1 MTVFDPTG
9 QGAGIVHI
17 GPGAFHRA
25 HQAVFTEDAGA
36 LTGGDWGIV
45 AIAPHSTDVIDALV
59 AQKGSYTLVTRGAAG
74 TRYRQIKV
82 HAGAVAASRS
92 PEQALAVL
100 TRPSTRIVS
109 LTVTEKAYRADA
121 AIIMLL
127 VQALAKRRDAGH
139 LPFTLLSCDNLTDNG
154 AVLRA
159 VMLRAT
165 QQHDAALADWLA
177 ETGRFPST
185 MVDRIT
191 PAATPALLAEVRDK
205 TGWADQ
211 IPVETEDFCQWVIE
225 DDFVDGRPDWDKA
238 GAIFVRDVAPYER
251 MKLRMLNGAHSML
264 AYAGHLA
271 GLKYVRDVMQNGT
284 LAAKVAQHMDAAA
297 ATLPASDGLDTETYK
312 SALLDRFRNP
322 HIAHE
327 TYQIA
332 MDGSQ
337 KMPQRVFAPALDAA
351 RSGSNLD
358 AFALATAL
366 WARYLDGKTD
376 EGTVYPLRDPREAEL
391 SALPQDAENRLD
403 ALFALP
409 DLVPN
414 ELARHDGF
422 HNTSVR
428 ALKDI
433 IQHGVLDALQRF

>member
-1 MTVFDPTG
+1 MTAFDPTG

-25 HQAVFTEDAGA
+25 HQAVLTEDAGA
-36 LTGGDWGIV
+36 LAGGDWGIV
-45 AIAPHSTDVIDALV
+45 AIAPHSTDVIDALL
-59 AQKGSYTLVTRGAAG
+59 AQNGSYTLVTRGAAG
-74 TRYRQIKV
+74 TRYRKIKV

-100 TRPSTRIVS
+100 TRPTTRIVS

-121 AIIMLL
+121 AIIILL

-159 VMLRAT
+159 VMLKAAR
-165 QQHDAALADWLA
+165 QHDATLADWLA

-191 PAATPALLAEVRDK
+191 PAATPALLAEVKQK

-211 IPVETEDFCQWVIE
+211 MPVETEDFCQWVIE

-238 GAIFVRDVAPYER
+238 GAIFVHDVAPYER

-271 GLKYVRDVMQNGT
+271 GLTYVRDVMQNGT
-284 LAAKVAQHMDAAA
+284 LGDKVAQHMDAAA
-297 ATLPASDGLDTETYK
+297 ATLPTSDGLDTETYK

-337 KMPQRVFAPALDAA
+337 KMPQRIFAPALDAA
-351 RSGSNLD
+351 RSGAALD

-366 WARYLDGKTD
+366 WAQYLGGESDTGLA
-376 EGTVYPLRDPREAEL
+376 YALRDPREKDL
-391 SALPQDAENRLD
+391 TTLPRDPENRID

-409 DLVPN
+409 NLVPP
-414 ELARHDGF
+414 ELAQNNGF
-422 HNTSVR
+422 RDASVL
-428 ALKDI
+428 ALREFA
-433 IQHGVLDALQRF
+433 QHGVLGALAKG